1 MSQVN
6 TPPAYGESAGPM
18 IVAVHANMS
27 LPFPAGPAEHD
38 AGGSRV
44 RSASS
49 LLMRFS
55 ADCDGGRVSA
65 RGAQES
71 KTGANDGC
79 DRSSA
84 PLTHVATSRHAPWV
98 TQPHSDRVSR
108 SAGLSGEEDSEHEAH
123 FDARKLHILAPS
135 CLLLRLRAPHTRP
148 HPPLV
153 SPAAAAASSAL
164 GGVVACVPP
173 VVCAPPGQAAW
184 GVGRCRQ

>member
-18 IVAVHANMS
+18 MVACHANMS
-27 LPFPAGPAEHD
+27 PPFPAGPAEHD

-44 RSASS
+44 RSANS

-71 KTGANDGC
+71 NVGADDGC

-84 PLTHVATSRHAPWV
+84 PLAHVVTRRRAPWV
-98 TQPHSDRVSR
+98 TQQHRDGVSR
-108 SAGLSGEEDSEHEAH
+108 TVGLSTRSTVRARH
-123 FDARKLHILAPS
+123 FSTRKLHILAPS
-135 CLLLRLRAPHTRP
+135 CSPLRLRAPHTRP
-148 HPPLV
+148 HPLLV
-153 SPAAAAASSAL
+153 SSPAAAASSAL
-164 GGVVACVPP
+164 GAVVT
-173 VVCAPPGQAAW
+173 
-184 GVGRCRQ
+184 